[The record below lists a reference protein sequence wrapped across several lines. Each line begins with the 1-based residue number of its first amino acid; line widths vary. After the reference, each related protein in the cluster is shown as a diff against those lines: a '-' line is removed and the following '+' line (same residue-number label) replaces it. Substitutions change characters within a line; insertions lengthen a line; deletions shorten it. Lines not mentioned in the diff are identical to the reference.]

1 MSWLARIR
9 AANGDP
15 EKLAA
20 IHDEM
25 VLLRVR
31 VGDRFWAGAVCLECV
46 EVDEHGSTLTRE
58 IARAAVSVDGDDDWH
73 WSCPTCGAPCQAH
86 GIHVHDDPRCHRC
99 RTTERFEDPCPPTLR
114 DPGLPPPPPGMSDVG
129 TGANDSRE

>member
-1 MSWLARIR
+1 MSWLSRIR

-25 VLLRVR
+25 VRLRVR

-58 IARAAVSVDGDDDWH
+58 IARAVASVDGDDDWH
-73 WSCPTCGAPCQAH
+73 WTCPTCGASCHAH
-86 GIHVHDDPRCHRC
+86 GIHVRDDPRCFRC
-99 RTTERFEDPCPPTLR
+99 RATERFEDLCPPTLR
-114 DPGLPPPPPGMSDVG
+114 DPGLPPTARDGCA
-129 TGANDSRE
+129 GAAGDAIEE